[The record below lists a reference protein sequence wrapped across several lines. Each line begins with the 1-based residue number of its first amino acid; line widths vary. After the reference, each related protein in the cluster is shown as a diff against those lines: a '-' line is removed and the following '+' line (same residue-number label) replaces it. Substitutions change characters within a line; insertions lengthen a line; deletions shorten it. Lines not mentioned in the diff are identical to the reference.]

1 MGNKGE
7 LKYIGNDPNRKDEQ
21 FNVQTFNDFRDKKQ
35 YQEAYDYA
43 MNFAIVGDIQ
53 AQDDWIN
60 NLEEMRMYGLREQK
74 LYENVDRSK
83 LDAVDFIDNVLQP
96 GGLERISDNNA
107 YKQKCIEY
115 KNQLGNGA
123 NRLRIEFQSEKQTLF
138 GRDWLDWAVRDNTNQ
153 NIDKFYKDN
162 NLSAEYLRQ
171 HGVKVFRQDGKDYLE
186 FDKSNDLANTILF
199 NAYTR
204 KTGAYP
210 VNIYG
215 VIKAGDMPDDAN
227 YSEWDYSDEDGGIFI
242 STNYNNDPMYYGV
255 IGGGT
260 PIKSLLEEFQQVYSD
275 ANNEAT
281 IAYDEIQP
289 KTKTSNVRVFPNA
302 FGDLEALKNEY
313 NAGNMKVSDYKLA
326 KQEAIL
332 NLLDGIAVSDF
343 SVSDIYTDAFNEDET
358 VGMYEVTDQKLKRQ
372 LQSYMKGTK
381 TENLKYGLVISNGR
395 VGIQV
400 TIPGIKNDATNITDI
415 DNVWKQEP
423 ITFNIYNKDLEQGL
437 QSKINSDPNLK
448 AWRELQTIEDIGYG
462 YITTTGDKYEP
473 DGLGGWTI
481 NGEVYNGSKEDIH
494 REIQKDMIIKD
505 ASRELV
511 LRNSSVKG
519 NIVDKNKFDFE
530 VKYLSLYQATDLTKV
545 DILEE
550 LTDLLGNDYKRDWNT
565 AISAIFSL
573 KGSGD
578 KVADEYADKIAN
590 PNVYYALN
598 DLFQIY
604 TNIINRTKLYTGE

>member
-1 MGNKGE
+1 MGNKGK
-7 LKYIGNDPNRKDEQ
+7 LRYIGSDPKRKDEQ
-21 FNVQTFNDFRDKKQ
+21 FNVQTFNDFRNKKQ

-43 MNFAIVGDIQ
+43 MNFAIEGDVQ

-83 LDAVDFIDNVLQP
+83 LDAVDFIDNVLSP

-123 NRLRIEFQSEKQTLF
+123 DRIRVEFQSEKQTLF
-138 GRDWLDWAVRDNTNQ
+138 GQDWLDWVVRDNTNQ

-204 KTGAYP
+204 KTGNHP

-215 VIKAGDMPDDAN
+215 IIKAGDMTDDAD

-242 STNYNNDPMYYGV
+242 SNNYNNDPMYYGQ
-255 IGGGT
+255 IGAIPT
-260 PIKSLLEEFQQVYSD
+260 KSQLEEFQQIYSD

-302 FGDLEALKNEY
+302 FGDLESLRANLN
-313 NAGNMKVSDYKLA
+313 NGNMRVSEYKLA

-332 NLLDGIAVSDF
+332 NLLDGIATSDF
-343 SVSDIYTDAFNEDET
+343 SVSDIYTDAFNEGET
-358 VGMYEVTDQKLKRQ
+358 VGMYEITDQKLKNK
-372 LQSYMKGTK
+372 LQSYMKGAK
-381 TENLKYGLVISNGR
+381 TSNLKYGLVISNGR

-400 TIPGIKNDATNITDI
+400 TIPGIKNQATNITDV
-415 DNVWKQEP
+415 DDVYKVKP

-437 QSKINSDPNLK
+437 QNKINNDPNLK
-448 AWRELQTIEDIGYG
+448 AWREIQTIEDIGYG

-473 DGLGGWTI
+473 DGLGGWTV
-481 NGEVYNGSKEDIH
+481 NGEVYNGNREDIH
-494 REIQKDMIIKD
+494 KEIQKDMIIKD

-511 LRNSSVKG
+511 LRNASIKG
-519 NIVDKNKFDFE
+519 NIVNKDKFDFE
-530 VKYLSLYQATDLTKV
+530 AKYLSLNQATQLTKV
-545 DILEE
+545 EIMEGLE
-550 LTDLLGNDYKRDWNT
+550 DLLGKGYNSSWE
-565 AISAIFSL
+565 AALSAIFSL
-573 KGSGD
+573 KGAGD

-590 PNVYYALN
+590 PDVYYALN

-604 TNIINRTKLYTGE
+604 TNIINRTKLYIGE

>member
-35 YQEAYDYA
+35 YQEAYNYA

-96 GGLERISDNNA
+96 GGLEKISDNNA

-123 NRLRIEFQSEKQTLF
+123 NRLRIEFQSKKQTLF
-138 GRDWLDWAVRDNTNQ
+138 GQDWLDWVVRDNTNQ
-153 NIDKFYKDN
+153 NIDKFYEDN
-162 NLSAEYLRQ
+162 NLSTEYLRQ
-171 HGVKVFRQDGKDYLE
+171 HGVKVFRQDRKDYLE
-186 FDKSNDLANTILF
+186 FDKSNDLANTILI
-199 NAYTR
+199 NLYT
-204 KTGAYP
+204 TNNGNYP
-210 VNIYG
+210 VEIYG
-215 VIKAGDMPDDAN
+215 ITEQLSNDNDLNEWTYDDKNGVYISVSDNKNLKFAYADYTGN
-227 YSEWDYSDEDGGIFI
+227 IVAKDVPLNKFQQIYSE
-242 STNYNNDPMYYGV
+242 
-255 IGGGT
+255 
-260 PIKSLLEEFQQVYSD
+260 

-289 KTKTSNVRVFPNA
+289 KTKTSSVRVFPNA
-302 FGDLEALKNEY
+302 FGDLEALRNEY
-313 NAGNMKVSDYKLA
+313 NAGNMKVSEYKLA

-343 SVSDIYTDAFNEDET
+343 SVSDIYTDAFNEDNT
-358 VGMYEVTDQKLKRQ
+358 VGMHEVTDQKLKRQ
-372 LQSYMKGTK
+372 LQSYMKGAK
-381 TENLKYGLVISNGR
+381 TTDLKYGLVISNGR

-400 TIPGIKNDATNITDI
+400 TIPGIKNKADRITDI
-415 DNVWKQEP
+415 DDVWKQEP
-423 ITFNIYNKDLEQGL
+423 ITFNIYNKDLERGL
-437 QSKINSDPNLK
+437 QNKINNDPNLK
-448 AWRELQTIEDIGYG
+448 AWREIQTIEDIGYG

-550 LTDLLGNDYKRDWNT
+550 LTDLLGNDYKRDWNS